1 MYASDSLKSETK
13 SQASIGKSMKVVVL
27 CASDKNSF
35 LFLDRFLKVSFMF
48 FVGMLMPKIAFTEGS
63 VLSLIVDVLAIT
75 FLCNIGKCFPIFCYK
90 KETSLR
96 QRIALGIAMCPRGE
110 VGAGILLLAISK
122 GAGGYATTVSA
133 MSLAL
138 NLLMTG
144 LIVYIAIKLVKKDPI
159 QPIES

>member
-1 MYASDSLKSETK
+1 LYASDSLKSETK

-75 FLCNIGKCFPIFCYK
+75 FLCNIGKCFPIFCHK

-138 NLLMTG
+138 NILLTG